1 MAATELLPLWVLVPL
16 LAAALA
22 ACLPARRAG
31 QLALAVQLAA
41 LASWPLLAAAFA
53 DRGPLTVSLAGLAPP
68 LAIRLY
74 LDGIGLLLLGLVATV
89 TTAASLHALATPGR
103 VALRPAFWPAWLVL
117 LAGLHTVVLSFDL
130 FNMYVGLELL
140 TLAAVALVASA
151 GTVAALA
158 AAMRYLLL
166 AMLGSLAW
174 LAGVAMI
181 HAGTG
186 SLDLELAGAALAPGG
201 WVSVA
206 LALMLAGLLLKAAVF
221 PLHGWLPLAHG
232 AAPGAVSAV
241 LSALVVKAALLLVWR
256 VQLWL
261 GPAGGADAAGPLLA
275 ALGGAAILWGSLSA
289 YRQDRLKQV
298 VAFSTVAQ
306 LGYLL
311 LVLAMPSAV
320 AWQGTT
326 LHLLA
331 HGLAKAAMFLAAA
344 NLVRRAGDPRL
355 AALAGSDAAAP
366 VSVFAFALAGVSL
379 VGLPPSGGFLAKWL
393 LLQGAWQA
401 GAWWLV
407 ALLLAGSLLAAAYLF
422 RTLAALL
429 AHRDG
434 AGQARAGLPVPRIAE
449 LAALALALAAIVL
462 GFAAAPILD
471 LAALPAGP
479 GGAP

>member
-1 MAATELLPLWVLVPL
+1 MAIDLLPLWVLLPL

-22 ACLPARRAG
+22 VCLPVRRAG
-31 QLALAVQLAA
+31 QLALGVHLAA
-41 LASWPLLAAAFA
+41 LATWPLLAAAFA
-53 DRGPLTVSLAGLAPP
+53 DSGPAAFSLAGLAPP

-89 TTAASLHALATPGR
+89 MTAACLHALATPGR
-103 VALRPAFWPAWLVL
+103 AASRRAFWPSWLVL
-117 LAGLHTVVLSFDL
+117 LAGLNTVVLSYDL

-151 GTVAALA
+151 GTVAALS

-186 SLDLELAGAALAPGG
+186 SLDLELAGAALVPGG
-201 WVSVA
+201 WTSVA

-232 AAPGAVSAV
+232 AAPAAVSAV

-256 VQLWL
+256 TMLWL
-261 GPAGGADAAGPLLA
+261 GPGAGLASAGSVLA

-311 LVLAMPSAV
+311 LVLAMLSTV
-320 AWQGTT
+320 AWQGAT

-344 NLVRRAGDPRL
+344 NLVRRAGDSRL
-355 AALAGSDAAAP
+355 DAMAGSDAAAP

-407 ALLLAGSLLAAAYLF
+407 VLLLVGSLLAAAYLF
-422 RTLAALL
+422 RVLAALL
-429 AHRDG
+429 ARRADT
-434 AGQARAGLPVPRIAE
+434 GQARAGQPVPRVAD
-449 LAALALALAAIVL
+449 LAALGLALAAIAL
-462 GFAAAPILD
+462 GFAAAPVLD
-471 LAALPAGP
+471 LAVLPAGS
-479 GGAP
+479 GEAP